1 MRDYE
6 NEVSMEDLSYELEI
20 MLQAMLIN
28 AGVKRDKLEKACEL
42 YVENIDDVLDTL
54 DENISGVDEILAV
67 VKFLKEKHK
76 ELFN

>member
-6 NEVSMEDLSYELEI
+6 NEVSMENLSYELEI

>member
-28 AGVKRDKLEKACEL
+28 AGVKREKLEKACEL